1 MKLQEAIKMV
11 IALKSTNILNN
22 VLVINILNDYNAF
35 EDISSSKNVFKNISI
50 HTTVSVKYKIY
61 YTNGIQ
67 EYITSEKTVLLQPI
81 KGLK

>member
-35 EDISSSKNVFKNISI
+35 EDISSSKNVFKI
-50 HTTVSVKYKIY
+50 
-61 YTNGIQ
+61 
-67 EYITSEKTVLLQPI
+67 
-81 KGLK
+81 